1 VTEKDSKTGKKSP
14 KSGIVFTALGTD
26 TPKDFVSWH
35 DQHPYRYW
43 MHSRLIVEGE
53 NTSYKLLSIEVQWI
67 GENGLGAPD
76 KMELGLRLDLAVLRI
91 GGANSPMFTPTTF
104 RNIALGQLLEA
115 HALMLTNKQ
124 MKTSIKP
131 KKAIKLVEKF
141 ETESYKNLFFNE
153 DGTEK
158 EPIYRVQNTELG
170 ATKRDAIFIAFV
182 YAQQVQA
189 GSKQPAVRA
198 ASLLGLNI
206 KQVYVAVRIARR
218 NDWLTSGGAGKGI
231 GELTA
236 SGLKAYKELDGKGLY
251 QKFITD
257 YLAEQE

>member
-1 VTEKDSKTGKKSP
+1 MTEKDLKTGRKSR
-14 KSGIVFTALGTD
+14 KSGIVFTAVGTD
-26 TPKDFVSWH
+26 TPEDFVSWH
-35 DQHPYRYW
+35 DQNPYRYW
-43 MHSRLIVEGE
+43 MHSRLVGEGE
-53 NTSYKLLSIEVQWI
+53 NNSYKLLAIEVQWI
-67 GENGLGAPD
+67 GETGQGAPD

-91 GGANSPMFTPTTF
+91 GGANTAMFTPTTF

-115 HALMLTNKQ
+115 HALMLTNKR
-124 MKTSIKP
+124 MKTAVKP
-131 KKAIKLVEKF
+131 KRAVKLVEKF

-153 DGTEK
+153 DGSEK
-158 EPIYRVQNTELG
+158 EPIYRVPNTELG

-206 KQVYVAVRIARR
+206 KQIYVAVRIARR
-218 NDWLTSGGAGKGI
+218 NGWLTSGGAGKAG
-231 GELTA
+231 GELTT
-236 SGLKAYKELDGKGLY
+236 SGLKAYKDLDGKTLY
-251 QKFITD
+251 QKFISD

>member
-1 VTEKDSKTGKKSP
+1 VAEKDSKAGKNSP

-26 TPKDFVSWH
+26 TPRDFVSWH

-43 MHSRLIVEGE
+43 MHSRNIGEG
-53 NTSYKLLSIEVQWI
+53 NVTSYKLLSIEVQWI
-67 GENGLGAPD
+67 GENGLSAPD
-76 KMELGLRLDLAVLRI
+76 KMELGLRLDLAVLRV

-124 MKTSIKP
+124 MKTSVKP
-131 KKAIKLVEKF
+131 KRAIKLVEKF

-153 DGTEK
+153 DGSEK
-158 EPIYRVQNTELG
+158 EPIYRIPNTELG
-170 ATKRDAIFIAFV
+170 ATKRDAVFIAFV

-198 ASLLGLNI
+198 ASLLGLSI

-218 NDWLTSGGAGKGI
+218 NDWLTSGGAGKGT
-231 GELTA
+231 GELTTA
-236 SGLKAYKELDGKGLY
+236 GLKAYKDLDGKGLY
-251 QKFITD
+251 QKFISD
-257 YLAEQE
+257 YLSEQE

>member
-1 VTEKDSKTGKKSP
+1 MAEKDSKAGKKSP

-26 TPKDFVSWH
+26 KAKDFVSWH

-43 MHSRLIVEGE
+43 MHSRLIGEGD
-53 NTSYKLLSIEVQWI
+53 NTSYKLLAIEVQWI
-67 GENGLGAPD
+67 GEDGLSAPD

-91 GGANSPMFTPTTF
+91 GGANNPMFTPTTF

-124 MKTSIKP
+124 MKTSVKP

-153 DGTEK
+153 DGSEK
-158 EPIYRVQNTELG
+158 GPIYRVQNTELG

-198 ASLLGLNI
+198 ASLLGLTI
-206 KQVYVAVRIARR
+206 QQVYVAVRIARR

-236 SGLKAYKELDGKGLY
+236 AGLKAYKELDGKSLY
-251 QKFITD
+251 QKFISD
-257 YLAEQE
+257 YISEQE